1 MQRLHEITFCV
12 GATLAG
18 GYVVV
23 SALSLLSLVEV
34 ATGSIVQ
41 VLAGALA
48 ILVPVN
54 LLLSRFNRR
63 RGLGA
68 LKLPISPRLFD
79 IAYGALMGLVVLALI
94 YGWIAWRAPRSDV
107 IARQRVEASFFA
119 IWSALVLLGVM
130 ALPFYRRNEEPS

>member
-1 MQRLHEITFCV
+1 MQRLHEVTFFV
-12 GATLAG
+12 GATLVA

-23 SALSLLSLVEV
+23 SALSWLSLIEV

-79 IAYGALMGLVVLALI
+79 IGDGVLMGLVVFGLI
-94 YGWIAWRAPRSDV
+94 YGWITGRALRSDAV
-107 IARQRVEASFFA
+107 ARQRFEASFFA
-119 IWSALVLLGVM
+119 ILSATVLMRVM
-130 ALPFYRRNEEPS
+130 ALPFYRRNEGPS

>member
-1 MQRLHEITFCV
+1 MQRLHEVTFFV
-12 GATLAG
+12 GATLVA

-23 SALSLLSLVEV
+23 TALSRLSLIEV
-34 ATGSIVQ
+34 AIGWIVP

-68 LKLPISPRLFD
+68 LKLPIPPRLFD
-79 IAYGALMGLVVLALI
+79 IGFGVLVGLVVSGLI
-94 YGWIAWRAPRSDV
+94 YG
-107 IARQRVEASFFA
+107 
-119 IWSALVLLGVM
+119 
-130 ALPFYRRNEEPS
+130 

>member
-1 MQRLHEITFCV
+1 MQRLHGMTFFV
-12 GATLAG
+12 GATLGA

-23 SALSLLSLVEV
+23 AALSSLSLVEV

-48 ILVPVN
+48 ILIPIN
-54 LLLSRFNRR
+54 LLLSRFSRR

-79 IAYGALMGLVVLALI
+79 IAYGALMRLVVSALI
-94 YGWIAWRAPRSDV
+94 YGWITGRPLGSDA
-107 IARQRVEASFFA
+107 IARQRFQASFFA
-119 IWSALVLLGVM
+119 IWSATVLLGVM
-130 ALPFYRRNEEPS
+130 ALPFYRRNEGSS